1 MYFYFVT
8 IFILSHVRISAKISK
23 HLNYLFNT
31 LQILSGDSGNCDK
44 LYFFIY
50 ESPNKVVERLEV
62 SINPDDKDVEKS
74 SDTLDFESFVKK
86 MGFYQ
91 RYQK

>member
-1 MYFYFVT
+1 
-8 IFILSHVRISAKISK
+8 
-23 HLNYLFNT
+23 
-31 LQILSGDSGNCDK
+31 LSGDSGNRDK
-44 LYFFIY
+44 VYFFIY
-50 ESPNKVVERLEV
+50 ESPNKVVERLEL
-62 SINPDDKDVEKS
+62 SISKEDNDDEKS